1 MKDQKKHTK
10 KTNRHARD
18 CSICKEHPK
27 TRDCLACHDY
37 WVKKY
42 DDMYDAQAK
51 ANGSAGGQKFR
62 ANKALE
68 KLAKTETEVEQLQT
82 FTALERMRNA
92 SLRSGIGNAIAIIQT
107 SSSFFRKKTLQMVW
121 NLLKDTQIK

>member
-1 MKDQKKHTK
+1 MNDQKKHTK

-27 TRDCLACHDY
+27 TRDCLACHDF

-42 DDMYDAQAK
+42 DKMYEAQAK

-62 ANKALE
+62 AEKALE
-68 KLAKTETEVEQLQT
+68 KLAFVEGLLKR
-82 FTALERMRNA
+82 TAESRDRYADRNA
-92 SLRSGIGNAIAIIQT
+92 RLRTGIGNAIATIQT
-107 SSSFFRKKTLQMVW
+107 SSILFRKKTLQQVW
-121 NLLKDTQIK
+121 NLLKDTEK